1 MIPSKQTSFKAQNLK
16 AQKRGFGNFKSELTK
31 SGLSRHT
38 FRLINLDSKFLCIY
52 WPNTIWK
59 TKETSTPL

>member
-38 FRLINLDSKFLCIY
+38 FRL
-52 WPNTIWK
+52 
-59 TKETSTPL
+59 